1 MSSDPSRAGTRSQT
15 LETPSDMQQLLSVKD
30 LTAGYRGRAVIYDVA
45 LEVGRGEIVA
55 ILGSNGAGKTTTLKS
70 IVGLVRPLSA
80 AIRYKDAAWRADR
93 PWAAASSGMA
103 FIPAERFTFAALS
116 VDENL
121 ALGAYTLDDSKRV
134 ASRRELVLELFPILG
149 QRLSQL
155 AGTMSGGAQRMLSLA
170 VALMPAPELLLLDE
184 PSLGLAPA
192 IVQQILGTLSTL
204 VDEGKMSVLMVE
216 QNVGQVLNIAHRVYV
231 MRSGRMILHETAEQM
246 RKREQLWDLF

>member
-1 MSSDPSRAGTRSQT
+1 MSDPFVAGASAQTIAARSDKQ
-15 LETPSDMQQLLSVKD
+15 ELLSVVD

-45 LEVGRGEIVA
+45 LEVARGEIVA

-70 IVGLVRPLSA
+70 IVGLVHPLSA
-80 AIRYKDAAWRADR
+80 NIRYKDATWRTDR
-93 PWAAASSGMA
+93 PWSAASVGMA

-116 VDENL
+116 VEENL
-121 ALGAYTLDDSKRV
+121 ALGAYTVSDSRQI

-149 QRLSQL
+149 RRLGQL
-155 AGTMSGGAQRMLSLA
+155 AGTMSGGEQRMLSLA

-192 IVQQILGTLSTL
+192 IVQQILGTLRTL
-204 VDEGKMSVLMVE
+204 VGDGTMSVLMVE
-216 QNVGQVLNIAHRVYV
+216 QNVGQVLKIANRVYV
-231 MRSGRMILHETAEQM
+231 MRSGRMILHETVDEM